1 MNTEKL
7 NDWMQVVG
15 IFALVASLIFV
26 GLQMKQDH
34 KIAMAEAYHARA
46 QTTVDLTM
54 AAAAN
59 PLWLSAQDKWSAE
72 GPDSLTPEERLSNI
86 FVRSAILQLW
96 DSIHYQYVNGFI
108 DEEHW
113 QRTRTAMRR
122 SMRDRSLRDVYEDG
136 RDYFRPSYR
145 AEIDRILDELDA
157 E

>member
-1 MNTEKL
+1 MDSAKIH
-7 NDWMQVVG
+7 DWLQVAGLFGV
-15 IFALVASLIFV
+15 VAGLTFV

-59 PLWLSAQDKWSAE
+59 PLWLSAQHKWSAE

-86 FVRSAILQLW
+86 YVRSANLQLW

-113 QRTRTAMRR
+113 QRTRSAMRR
-122 SMRDRSLRDVYEDG
+122 SMRDRSFRDVYELG
-136 RDYFRPSYR
+136 RDYIRPSYR
-145 AEIDRILDELDA
+145 AEIDRILDDLDA

>member
-34 KIAMAEAYHARA
+34 KIAMAEAYQVRA
-46 QTTVDLTM
+46 QTTVDWSM

-59 PLWLSAQDKWSAE
+59 PLWLSAQHKWSAE